1 MLNIVGYEDNTP
13 ATAIDGV
20 DKDLSACDFAW
31 NEEAILRHP
40 IY

>member
-13 ATAIDGV
+13 VTDVV
-20 DKDLSACDFAW
+20 DEDLLAYDFAW
-31 NEEAILRHP
+31 NEEVILRHH